1 MTETIVF
8 GGGCFWCV
16 EAVFKRL
23 RGVVLVLPGYA
34 GGIKNNPTYFAVS
47 SGISDHAEVIK
58 VEFDPTQIQLEDLLA
73 VFFSSHD
80 PTSLN
85 RQGNDVGEQYRSA
98 VYYTSESQK
107 DFVQKYIQ
115 KLEDEKIFSST
126 IVTELRPLDMFYE
139 AENYHKNYY
148 DQNRDQPYCQFV
160 IDPKIAKLRK
170 QFSHLLKDS

>member
-1 MTETIVF
+1 MNETIVF

-23 RGVVLVLPGYA
+23 RGVVSVVPGYA
-34 GGIKNNPTYFAVS
+34 GGIKTHPTYFAVS

-58 VEFDPTQIQLEDLLA
+58 VEFDSAHIQLEDLLA

-85 RQGNDVGEQYRSA
+85 KQGNDVGEQYRSA
-98 VYYTSESQK
+98 VYYTTEQQK
-107 DFVQKYIQ
+107 DSVTTYIQ
-115 KLEDEKIFSST
+115 KLEDEKTFSNK
-126 IVTELRPLDMFYE
+126 IVTELRPLDTFYE
-139 AENYHKNYY
+139 AEEYHKNYY